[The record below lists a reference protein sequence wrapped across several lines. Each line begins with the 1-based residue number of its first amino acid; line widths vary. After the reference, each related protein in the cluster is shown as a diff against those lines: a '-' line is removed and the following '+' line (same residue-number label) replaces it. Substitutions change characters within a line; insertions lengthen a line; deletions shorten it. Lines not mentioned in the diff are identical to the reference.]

1 MSNQKTVIVDVTFD
15 VVNDKTEDMMTAARR
30 LLAAEA
36 EIAVA
41 KQELDKALTAR
52 KEYVE
57 GVLWQLQNGRNAI
70 QLDVI

>member
-1 MSNQKTVIVDVTFD
+1 MSNTKTVIVDVTFD

-41 KQELDKALTAR
+41 KQELDRALTAR
-52 KEYVE
+52 KEFVE

-70 QLDVI
+70 PLDVI

>member
-1 MSNQKTVIVDVTFD
+1 MSNTKTVIVDVTFD

-41 KQELDKALTAR
+41 KQELDRALTAR
-52 KEYVE
+52 KEFVE
-57 GVLWQLQNGRNAI
+57 GVLWQLQNGCNAI
-70 QLDVI
+70 PLDVI

>member
-1 MSNQKTVIVDVTFD
+1 VSNTKTVIVDVTFD

-41 KQELDKALTAR
+41 KQELDRALTAR
-52 KEYVE
+52 KEFVE
-57 GVLWQLQNGRNAI
+57 GVLWQLQNGCNAI
-70 QLDVI
+70 PLDVI

>member
-1 MSNQKTVIVDVTFD
+1 VSNPKTVIVDVTFD

-41 KQELDKALTAR
+41 KQELDKALTTR
-52 KEYVE
+52 KEFVE
-57 GVLWQLQNGRNAI
+57 GVLWQLQHGR
-70 QLDVI
+70 DVI